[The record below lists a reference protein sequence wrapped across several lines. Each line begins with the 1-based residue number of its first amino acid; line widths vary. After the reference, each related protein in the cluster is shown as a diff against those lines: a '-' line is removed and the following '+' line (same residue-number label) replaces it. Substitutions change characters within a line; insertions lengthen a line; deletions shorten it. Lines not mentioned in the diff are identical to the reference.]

1 MRIINLDKVSKVHKL
16 KVNDI
21 VLLRYGQL
29 IGKVTVHK
37 HDYFPDYEGA
47 CGSCGFRGKGCC
59 HVTNCNKRLPKPECN
74 FKLIYCGIDL
84 ISLRGGV

>member
-29 IGKVTVHK
+29 IGKVTVH
-37 HDYFPDYEGA
+37 DYFSNYRGA
-47 CGSCGFRGKGCC
+47 CESCGFRNKGCC
-59 HVTNCNKRLPKPECN
+59 NVTNCNKRLPKPECN
-74 FKLIYCGIDL
+74 FKLIYCGTDL
-84 ISLRGGV
+84 ISLGGGV